1 MALADAHVGLIVWKI
16 RRINKETAAL
26 VTQRTSH
33 KVPRTRLEQ
42 AIRIIIES
50 GMLYT
55 LFVIL
60 TFITELAG
68 SNAIYGVSDMVGFP
82 STPHVQT
89 VPDARTYFFLTPRRW
104 SS

>member
-1 MALADAHVGLIVWKI
+1 MWRI
-16 RRINKETAAL
+16 RGINRETAAH

-42 AIRIIIES
+42 VIRIIIES

-60 TFITELAG
+60 TFVTELAN
-68 SNAIYGVSDMVGFP
+68 SNAIYGVSD
-82 STPHVQT
+82 T
-89 VPDARTYFFLTPRRW
+89 VRPLSLLSAARARADARRR
-104 SS
+104 